1 MPADTSLAMKTNL
14 VLVVV
19 MFSVP
24 AFAQIGGSECLDPDC
39 GAPKEEGGGGGC
51 GCGCGCGCSVWVAMT
66 DDGRTLSY
74 TDDADGDGKADQLD
88 NCPFSSNRDQADV
101 DGDGIG
107 NSCDNCAD
115 ASNVTQL
122 DTDGDGRGDS
132 CDADLDGDA
141 VPNDLDNC
149 AAIPNADQLRT
160 NPGATLG
167 DVCNSDDDLDGIV
180 DGQDNCPRIANPTQ
194 VLPADASVC
203 NVDVDG
209 DNVGDNFDNC
219 PGAKNPSQADT
230 DTDGIGDVCDL
241 DRDNDG
247 IMNPA
252 DNCMLVRNRDQAD
265 DDGDGSGDL
274 CDPLACYV
282 VNQADPDNCLNP
294 RLPFKVSGGGQIAL
308 KKGEKFRLPLFAN
321 RDGAAIEYQWT
332 VTSRPQG
339 SSAAIVNPKG
349 AVSTSRHYQ
358 YAYLDGSVPSF
369 TADADGDYVLQLSAK
384 LVFADRAYP
393 ESQTSTSDLRLRAD
407 PAGNQLKCSVG
418 EAGASLMGLALG
430 GLALIRRRRR

>member
-1 MPADTSLAMKTNL
+1 MGADTSATMTRIFALAV
-14 VLVVV
+14 VL
-19 MFSVP
+19 FAVP
-24 AFAQIGGSECLDPDC
+24 ALAQQGGPECLDPDC
-39 GAPKEEGGGGGC
+39 GAPKEEGGGGC

-88 NCPFSSNRDQADV
+88 NCPFSSNRDQSDL
-101 DGDGIG
+101 DGDGVG
-107 NSCDNCAD
+107 NTCDNCAD
-115 ASNVTQL
+115 ASNLTQL

-132 CDADLDGDA
+132 CDADVDGDGLA
-141 VPNDLDNC
+141 NEVDNC
-149 AAIPNADQLRT
+149 AGVPNADQYRT
-160 NPGATLG
+160 NLSSTFG
-167 DVCNSDDDLDGIV
+167 DVCNGDDDLDGIV

-194 VLPADASVC
+194 VLPADPSLC

-219 PGAKNPSQADT
+219 PGAQNPSQTDT
-230 DTDGIGDVCDL
+230 DLDGIGDVCDL

-247 IMNPA
+247 IMNGA
-252 DNCMLVRNRDQAD
+252 DNCQLVRNRGQAD
-265 DDGDGSGDL
+265 DDGDGVGDG
-274 CDPLACYV
+274 CDPLFCMVINPAE
-282 VNQADPDNCLNP
+282 PDNCLNP

-321 RDGAAIEYQWT
+321 RDGTAIQYQWT
-332 VTSRPQG
+332 VVSRPPG

-349 AVSTSRHYQ
+349 SVSTSRHYQ

-384 LVFADRAYP
+384 LVFPDRAYP
-393 ESQTSTSDLRLRAD
+393 EGSTSTSDLRLRAEPMAG
-407 PAGNQLKCSVG
+407 PATCSVSA
-418 EAGASLMGLALG
+418 AGGSLLGLSLAALALV
-430 GLALIRRRRR
+430 RRRRK